1 MPFIFIFS
9 PSFGLKWWMIFQS
22 FAIEES
28 SNFQKKKKR
37 LAKIHEEET
46 HCSFNLPF
54 NNPFLGFG
62 YLTDLSLI
70 LLSGMAGEW
79 KKILVE
85 KSCYFRTPPL
95 ETRLWILFFSYL
107 LQIFFSN
114 QTIKWFLFG
123 FVKHLIF
130 VYSLCRSWDPKK
142 CAEKGQINEQI
153 YRRRKIILCYLRLLH
168 LNGICNYIFGGKINF
183 WIRVLLL
190 K

>member
-1 MPFIFIFS
+1 MAWNDGWFFKVSPLKNHQIF
-9 PSFGLKWWMIFQS
+9 
-22 FAIEES
+22 
-28 SNFQKKKKR
+28 KKKKR

-46 HCSFNLPF
+46 YCSFNLPF

-62 YLTDLSLI
+62 YLTDPSLI

-95 ETRLWILFFSYL
+95 ETRLWILFFSYF

-123 FVKHLIF
+123 LVKYLIF

-153 YRRRKIILCYLRLLH
+153 YRRRKIILCYMRLLH
-168 LNGICNYIFGGKINF
+168 QNGICNYIFGGKINF

>member
-46 HCSFNLPF
+46 YCSFNLPF

-62 YLTDLSLI
+62 YLTDPSLI

-85 KSCYFRTPPL
+85 KSCYFRTLPL
-95 ETRLWILFFSYL
+95 ETRLWILFFFVFITN
-107 LQIFFSN
+107 IFFKSDYKM
-114 QTIKWFLFG
+114 ISIWFCEASDFC
-123 FVKHLIF
+123 IF
-130 VYSLCRSWDPKK
+130 TLSQLRPKK
-142 CAEKGQINEQI
+142 MC
-153 YRRRKIILCYLRLLH
+153 RKRPNKWTNLSEEEDYTMLFEIAPSKWYM
-168 LNGICNYIFGGKINF
+168 
-183 WIRVLLL
+183 
-190 K
+190 